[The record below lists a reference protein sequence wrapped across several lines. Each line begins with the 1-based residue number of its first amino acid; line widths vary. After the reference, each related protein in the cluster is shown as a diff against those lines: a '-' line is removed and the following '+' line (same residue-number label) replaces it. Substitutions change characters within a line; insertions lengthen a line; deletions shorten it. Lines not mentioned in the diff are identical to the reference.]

1 MKTTEEAMITVQTE
15 INAPIDIV
23 WKIWTTPEDIVKWY
37 YASDNWHTPSAE
49 NDLQEGGIFNFR
61 MEAKDG
67 SLGFNFE
74 GVYQKVIVN
83 QFIEYVIDDCRVV
96 SIAFTRNGDLTK
108 VVETFEAESIHLIE
122 QQRDGWQAIL
132 DNFKKY
138 TESNK

>member
-1 MKTTEEAMITVQTE
+1 MYGKCGQPPKILSNGIT
-15 INAPIDIV
+15 P
-23 WKIWTTPEDIVKWY
+23 
-37 YASDNWHTPSAE
+37 SDDWHTPSAE

-74 GVYQKVIVN
+74 GVYQKVIVI
-83 QFIEYVIDDCRVV
+83 QLIEYVIDDSRIV

-132 DNFKKY
+132 DNFKKH
-138 TESNK
+138 TESNR

>member
-23 WKIWTTPEDIVKWY
+23 WKIWTTSEDIVKWY

-96 SIAFTRNGDLTK
+96 SIAFTSNDDGTK
-108 VVETFEAESIHLIE
+108 VVETFEAESIHLIA